1 MSDESKPEL
10 RLQGYVN
17 GVPVSDDVMRAL
29 WPRRK
34 MTLAESLAHMT
45 AEYIVGLRKL
55 SPDLPLDQNALRS
68 LFEARLARYIN
79 ADHIAMII
87 SEDASLQNG
96 SLNTGFLAVKIA
108 DVCEGKREP

>member
-1 MSDESKPEL
+1 MTDEKPAL

-55 SPDLPLDQNALRS
+55 SPDLPLDQRGLQA
-68 LFEARLARYIN
+68 LFEARLARYVS
-79 ADHIAMII
+79 ADQIAMII
-87 SEDASLQNG
+87 SEEASLQNG
-96 SLNTGFLAVKIA
+96 QLNTGFLAVKIA
-108 DVCEGKREP
+108 EVCEGKQ

>member
-1 MSDESKPEL
+1 MDEKPAL
-10 RLQGYVN
+10 RLQGYAN
-17 GVPVSDDVMRAL
+17 GVPVPDEVIRAL

-34 MTLAESLAHMT
+34 MTLAESLAHMM

-55 SPDLPLDQNALRS
+55 SPDLPLDQNGMRS

-79 ADHIAMII
+79 ADQIAGII

-96 SLNTGFLAVKIA
+96 QLNAGYLAVKIA
-108 DVCEGKREP
+108 DACEGKQ